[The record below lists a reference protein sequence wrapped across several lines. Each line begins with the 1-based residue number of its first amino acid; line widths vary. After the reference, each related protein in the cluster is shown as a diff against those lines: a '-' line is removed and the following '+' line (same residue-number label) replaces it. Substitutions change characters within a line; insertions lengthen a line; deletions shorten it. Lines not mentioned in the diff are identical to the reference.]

1 MQATGQGGL
10 QWIGEAL
17 AAIPE
22 EAATSDDK
30 QRFMSA
36 FQAAAN
42 GGEGANSERGLV
54 QAVDELSELCRR
66 NRRAAQLAQR
76 ALLPPELHYVVR

>member
-1 MQATGQGGL
+1 MTNQNGL
-10 QWIGEAL
+10 QWVGEAL
-17 AAIPE
+17 AAVPDDS
-22 EAATSDDK
+22 ATASDK
-30 QRFMSA
+30 QRFM
-36 FQAAAN
+36 
-42 GGEGANSERGLV
+42 GACQRVVADGMAVNNERMLQ